1 MIKERVEI
9 MKDELIAQKDP
20 KSNVAEAL
28 RIVRT
33 NLQFSAVDEKL
44 KTILVT
50 SSVPGEGKSFISSN
64 LAITFAQNNSK
75 VLLVDCDMR
84 KGRLHKIFNIN
95 NEKGLS
101 NLLIDD
107 INTDVKQYIN
117 KTNIENLSLITMGT
131 VPPNPSELLASAK
144 NKVVIQMLKNKFDY
158 IIFDGTPV
166 TGLTD
171 SLIMASL
178 VDKVVI
184 VSAIGDINVEIL
196 ENTKQALI
204 NVNANIGGVI
214 ANKTPLVN
222 SNYYG
227 YYGDK

>member
-1 MIKERVEI
+1 
-9 MKDELIAQKDP
+9 MKDELIVQKDP

-44 KTILVT
+44 KTVLVT

-227 YYGDK
+227 YYGEK

>member
-1 MIKERVEI
+1 
-9 MKDELIAQKDP
+9 MKSELIVQNDP

-33 NLQFSAVDEKL
+33 NLQFSSVDEKL

-64 LAITFAQNNSK
+64 LAVTFAQNNSK

-84 KGRLHKIFNIN
+84 KGRLHKIFNLPN
-95 NEKGLS
+95 DKGLS

-107 INTDVKQYIN
+107 INTDIKKYI
-117 KTNIENLSLITMGT
+117 KKADVENLSIITMGSM
-131 VPPNPSELLASAK
+131 PPNPSELLAAAK
-144 NKVVIQMLKNKFDY
+144 SKVVIQMLKNKFDY

-171 SLIMASL
+171 SIIMASL

-184 VSAIGDINVEIL
+184 VSSIGDINVEIL
-196 ENTKQALI
+196 ENTKQALS
-204 NVNANIGGVI
+204 NVNANIAGVI

>member
-1 MIKERVEI
+1 MKE
-9 MKDELIAQKDP
+9 ELIVQKDP

>member
-1 MIKERVEI
+1 
-9 MKDELIAQKDP
+9 MKSELIVQNDP

-33 NLQFSAVDEKL
+33 NLQFSSVDEKL

-64 LAITFAQNNSK
+64 LAVTFAQNNSK

-84 KGRLHKIFNIN
+84 KGRLHKIFNLSN
-95 NEKGLS
+95 DKGLS

-107 INTDVKQYIN
+107 INTDIKKYIK
-117 KTNIENLSLITMGT
+117 KTDIENLSIITMGSM
-131 VPPNPSELLASAK
+131 PPNPSELLASAK
-144 NKVVIQMLKNKFDY
+144 SKVVIQMLKNKFDY

-171 SLIMASL
+171 SIIMASL

-184 VSAIGDINVEIL
+184 VSSIGNINVEIL
-196 ENTKQALI
+196 ENTKQALS
-204 NVNANIGGVI
+204 NVNANIAGVI

>member
-1 MIKERVEI
+1 
-9 MKDELIAQKDP
+9 MKSELIVQNDP

-33 NLQFSAVDEKL
+33 NLQFSSVDEKL

-64 LAITFAQNNSK
+64 LAVTFAQNNSK

-84 KGRLHKIFNIN
+84 KGRLHKIFNLPN
-95 NEKGLS
+95 DKGLS

-107 INTDVKQYIN
+107 INTDIKKYIK
-117 KTNIENLSLITMGT
+117 KTDIENLSIITMGSM
-131 VPPNPSELLASAK
+131 PPNPSELLASAK
-144 NKVVIQMLKNKFDY
+144 SKVVIQMLKNKFDY

-171 SLIMASL
+171 SIIMASL

-184 VSAIGDINVEIL
+184 VSSIGDINVEIL
-196 ENTKQALI
+196 ENTKQALS
-204 NVNANIGGVI
+204 NVNANIAGVI

>member
-1 MIKERVEI
+1 
-9 MKDELIAQKDP
+9 MKSELIVQNDP

-33 NLQFSAVDEKL
+33 NLQFSSVDEKL

-64 LAITFAQNNSK
+64 LAVTFAQNNSK

-84 KGRLHKIFNIN
+84 KGRLHKIFNLSN
-95 NEKGLS
+95 DKGLS

-107 INTDVKQYIN
+107 INTDIKKYIK
-117 KTNIENLSLITMGT
+117 KTDIENLSIITMGSM
-131 VPPNPSELLASAK
+131 PPNPSELLASAK
-144 NKVVIQMLKNKFDY
+144 SKVVIQMLKNKFDY

-171 SLIMASL
+171 SIIMASL

-184 VSAIGDINVEIL
+184 VSSIGDINVEIL
-196 ENTKQALI
+196 ENTKQALSNI
-204 NVNANIGGVI
+204 NANIAGVI

>member
-1 MIKERVEI
+1 
-9 MKDELIAQKDP
+9 MKSELIVQNDP

-33 NLQFSAVDEKL
+33 NLQFSSVDEKL

-64 LAITFAQNNSK
+64 LAVTFAQNNSK

-84 KGRLHKIFNIN
+84 KGRLHKIFNLPN
-95 NEKGLS
+95 DKGLS

-107 INTDVKQYIN
+107 INTDIKKYIK
-117 KTNIENLSLITMGT
+117 KTDVENLSIITMGSM
-131 VPPNPSELLASAK
+131 PPNPSELLASAK
-144 NKVVIQMLKNKFDY
+144 SKVVIQMLKNKFDY

-171 SLIMASL
+171 SIIMASL

-184 VSAIGDINVEIL
+184 VSSVGDINVEIL
-196 ENTKQALI
+196 ENTKQALS
-204 NVNANIGGVI
+204 NVNANIAGVI

>member
-1 MIKERVEI
+1 
-9 MKDELIAQKDP
+9 MKNELIAQNDP

-33 NLQFSAVDEKL
+33 NLQFSSVDEKL

-64 LAITFAQNNSK
+64 LAVTFAQNNSK

-84 KGRLHKIFNIN
+84 KGRLHKIFNLSN
-95 NEKGLS
+95 DKGLS

-107 INTDVKQYIN
+107 INTDIKKYIK
-117 KTNIENLSLITMGT
+117 KTDIENLSIITMGSM
-131 VPPNPSELLASAK
+131 PPNPSELLASAK
-144 NKVVIQMLKNKFDY
+144 SKVVIQMLKNKFDY

-171 SLIMASL
+171 SIIMASL

-184 VSAIGDINVEIL
+184 VSSIGDINVEIL
-196 ENTKQALI
+196 ENTKQALS
-204 NVNANIGGVI
+204 NVNANIAGVI

>member
-1 MIKERVEI
+1 MKNELIVEI
-9 MKDELIAQKDP
+9 DP

-33 NLQFSAVDEKL
+33 NLQFSAIDEKL

-75 VLLVDCDMR
+75 VLLIDCDMR
-84 KGRLHKIFNIN
+84 KGRLHKIFNVD

-107 INTDVKQYIN
+107 INTDLKQYIQ
-117 KTNIENLSLITMGT
+117 KTDIDNLSVITMGT

-144 NKVVIQMLKNKFDY
+144 HKVVIEMLKNKFDY
-158 IIFDGTPV
+158 IIYDGTPV
-166 TGLTD
+166 NPVTD
-171 SLIMASL
+171 SIIMASL

-184 VSAIGDINVEIL
+184 VSAIGDTNVETL
-196 ENTKQALI
+196 QNTKQSLE
-204 NVNANIGGVI
+204 NVNANIAGVV
-214 ANKTPLVN
+214 ANKAPYTN
-222 SNYYG
+222 GNYYG
-227 YYGDK
+227 YYGYYGEN